1 MVVFMTIAVVAL
13 VVGLIIG
20 LLSGLLLARKP
31 DAPAA
36 DIPGDFAR
44 TADVMTDGLHHVF
57 DQLQAMGQQ
66 WAAVDGKLT
75 TDLRHTMAATQK
87 LAETTD
93 SLRTA
98 LASPKS
104 RGQWGERMADDVL
117 RVAGFV
123 EGINYQRETTLDGG
137 GRPDFTFNLPQNRCV
152 HMDAKFPVDNYLRW
166 LESDE
171 MQQPVYA
178 KAFAKDVRMRVTEL
192 GDRGYIDSASTV
204 DYLLLFIPNESVY
217 GFVHEHDPDFVDFA
231 LARKVVPVSPTSLF
245 AVLAVMRAAVDN
257 YRLSEAGDAV
267 LASVGGLRAEWG
279 KVGGAIAKMD
289 RALLT
294 ARVAMDDLSG
304 PRTRQFERQIT
315 KLETLGTP
323 ARDSIEGDS
332 PDSDLNSATLR
343 QVV

>member
-1 MVVFMTIAVVAL
+1 MVVFMTIVVVAL

-20 LLSGLLLARKP
+20 LLSGLLLASKP
-31 DAPAA
+31 NTAPT
-36 DIPGDFAR
+36 DLSGDLAR

-66 WAAVDGKLT
+66 WAAVDGRLT
-75 TDLRHTMAATQK
+75 TDLRHTMAATEK
-87 LAETTD
+87 LAQTTD
-93 SLRTA
+93 SLRGA

-137 GRPDFTFNLPQNRCV
+137 GRPDFTFNLPQKRCV
-152 HMDAKFPVDNYLRW
+152 HMDVKFPVDNYLRW
-166 LESDE
+166 LEADE
-171 MQQPVYA
+171 SQRRPFA
-178 KAFAKDVRMRVTEL
+178 KAFAKDVRLRVTEL
-192 GDRGYIDSASTV
+192 GDRGYIDPASTV

-267 LASVGGLRAEWG
+267 LASVGGLRVEWS
-279 KVGGAIAKMD
+279 KVSVAIAKMD
-289 RALLT
+289 RALGT
-294 ARVAMDDLSG
+294 ARAAMDDLSG
-304 PRTRQFERQIT
+304 PRTRQFERQLT
-315 KLETLGTP
+315 KLEELGIPENCTVEE
-323 ARDSIEGDS
+323 DV
-332 PDSDLNSATLR
+332 NSAPLR
-343 QVV
+343 QVI